1 MHNMYVVVGLCA
13 IYIFVVILLFLSCQV
28 QFTLLPFFDFREG
41 ARNDDG
47 SVCACILEYYLMLLL
62 LSY

>member
-28 QFTLLPFFDFREG
+28 QFTLLPFFGFREG

-47 SVCACILEYYLMLLL
+47 RCVAVSWSII
-62 LSY
+62 